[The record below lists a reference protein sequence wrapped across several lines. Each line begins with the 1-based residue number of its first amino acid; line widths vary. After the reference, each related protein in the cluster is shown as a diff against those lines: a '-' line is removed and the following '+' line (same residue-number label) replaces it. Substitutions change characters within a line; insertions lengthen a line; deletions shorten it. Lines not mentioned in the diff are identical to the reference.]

1 MKDRSDDLSRHE
13 QMPYRGAV
21 SHSPS
26 EAFQFNVV
34 TARNRLEIPKVIT
47 ISMYI
52 VQYNHNNRGARCSST
67 VDHLLVEQRIIRS
80 ILHGGTIKLFLIPVS
95 TPQLV
100 QQSHGMY
107 YHVYDM
113 VHIKEPLLLFKN
125 NSLCSGG
132 SRFHL
137 SISE

>member
-1 MKDRSDDLSRHE
+1 MSTMKDRSDDLSRHE

-80 ILHGGTIKLFLIPVS
+80 ILHGGTIKLFLIPIS

-100 QQSHGMY
+100 QQS
-107 YHVYDM
+107 HVYDM
-113 VHIKEPLLLFKN
+113 VHIKEPLLLFKK

-132 SRFHL
+132 SGFHL